1 MTGPTRTVQQV
12 ALATV
17 LGLGMADL
25 ALLILVL
32 GPALQRETERSRW
45 PQGRLVMPAIPAP
58 ASSPA
63 TAGAPRA
70 AVARQRPG
78 PAAAPTERVVA
89 VDSVAM
95 AAAQPQVQAA
105 TAREERPASEPAATP
120 LAGSAPA
127 AAAAA
132 PPPTLL
138 FATGGVSVTARM
150 RSSLRRVAVAM
161 RAAGDLRLLCRGH
174 ADARGDAEANLLL
187 SRRRADAVADLL
199 VGWGVGR
206 DRLTVEA
213 LGASEPVDPS
223 STPAA
228 WARNRRVE
236 LRWR

>member
-32 GPALQRETERSRW
+32 GPALQREAEHSRW
-45 PQGRLVMPAIPAP
+45 PRSRVAMPSLPAP
-58 ASSPA
+58 VSSSA

-70 AVARQRPG
+70 AGARQRPG
-78 PAAAPTERVVA
+78 PAAAPTARVEP
-89 VDSVAM
+89 VDQVAM
-95 AAAQPQVQAA
+95 AAAPQGQAVV
-105 TAREERPASEPAATP
+105 AREQRAPGEPGATS
-120 LAGSAPA
+120 LAGSAA
-127 AAAAA
+127 AAAVAA
-132 PPPTLL
+132 SPSTLL
-138 FATGGVSVTARM
+138 FATGGVSFTAGM
-150 RSSLRRVAVAM
+150 RSSLRRVAMAM

-174 ADARGDAEANLLL
+174 ADARGDAASNLLL
-187 SRRRADAVADLL
+187 SRRRAAAVAALL

-213 LGASEPVDPS
+213 LGASEPVDPR